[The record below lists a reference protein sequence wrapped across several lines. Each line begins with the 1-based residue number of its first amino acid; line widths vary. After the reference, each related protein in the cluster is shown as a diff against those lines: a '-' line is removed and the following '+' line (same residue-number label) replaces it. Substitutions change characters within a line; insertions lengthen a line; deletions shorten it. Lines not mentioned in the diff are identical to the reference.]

1 MLISKDT
8 TFLKKLL
15 KLSDKMSFKVSLNL
29 VSMRQ
34 AYITFIN

>member
-8 TFLKKLL
+8 TFSKKSL

-34 AYITFIN
+34 PYITFVN